1 MISART
7 QHKSGMA
14 MVQYPLFPELS
25 GDCRLLVPGW
35 AGELNPTE
43 LEFVLDQ
50 LNRDRQL
57 ARLWGFRSSARRR
70 SEPAVRELALAGHP
84 AHGSANV
91 DIARQTAEK
100 GEGFGNDPRL

>member
-1 MISART
+1 
-7 QHKSGMA
+7 
-14 MVQYPLFPELS
+14 MVQYQLFPELA

-57 ARLWGFRSSARRR
+57 ARL
-70 SEPAVRELALAGHP
+70 
-84 AHGSANV
+84 
-91 DIARQTAEK
+91 
-100 GEGFGNDPRL
+100 

>member
-7 QHKSGMA
+7 QPKSGMA
-14 MVQYPLFPELS
+14 PIQYQLFPELT

-84 AHGSANV
+84 ELRSANV
-91 DIARQTAEK
+91 NIARQTAAER
-100 GEGFGNDPRL
+100 EGFGNHPRL

>member
-1 MISART
+1 MIAART
-7 QHKSGMA
+7 QHKSLMA
-14 MVQYPLFPELS
+14 MVQYQLFPELS

-57 ARLWGFRSSARRR
+57 DPPLGVQIIGETSLGTGRSRTGAGR
-70 SEPAVRELALAGHP
+70 SP
-84 AHGSANV
+84 
-91 DIARQTAEK
+91 
-100 GEGFGNDPRL
+100 

>member
-14 MVQYPLFPELS
+14 MVQYQLFPELT

-43 LEFVLDQ
+43 LEFVLDR

-70 SEPAVRELALAGHP
+70 SELAVRELALAGHP
-84 AHGSANV
+84 EQRSANA
-91 DIARQTAEK
+91 DIARQTAAEM
-100 GEGFGNDPRL
+100 EGFGDDPRL

>member
-7 QHKSGMA
+7 QHKPGMA
-14 MVQYPLFPELS
+14 MVQYRLFPELS
-25 GDCRLLVPGW
+25 GDYRLLVPGW

-57 ARLWGFRSSARRR
+57 ASLWGFRSSARRR
-70 SEPAVRELALAGHP
+70 SELAVRELALVGDP
-84 AHGSANV
+84 EHGSANV
-91 DIARQTAEK
+91 NIARQTAPER
-100 GEGFGNDPRL
+100 EGFGNDPRL